1 MLAKKDFICL
11 NNERIVTD
19 KFYYDENWFS
29 IETGE
34 IIEENEELKKYYDFM
49 QKELEISKSIVLENL
64 LK

>member
-19 KFYYDENWFS
+19 KFYYDEVWSN

-34 IIEENEELKKYYDFM
+34 MVEENEELKKYRDFM

>member
-19 KFYYDENWFS
+19 KFYYDELWYD

-34 IIEENEELKKYYDFM
+34 IVEENDELKKYRDFM